1 MNPRRNPRCRVEVLL
16 SLDALMIDWL
26 RYLLMMFYAPVR
38 GMRGMRDR
46 GSLAP
51 VAVIAFLGQ
60 LAYAVVT
67 KKFAGLPTIGSGGS
81 TYTELFDAAKYVVL
95 IAIVLVPILTLI
107 ANLFERRGSFRVVIT
122 QEYASVAATMFYVL
136 TAANVFSLLIAAL
149 LHYTGAQAQ
158 QVASMIQHADQTRAM
173 LPSDPQFQE
182 AADQLFSNPALLAL
196 QLFALPR
203 LLFLGIGIELG
214 VKDAFRMSGIRA
226 FAVTFFGSLAAVF
239 VIPIFE
245 VLISSLPRSPFL
257 LFILFILLRGYF
269 SDILGSHRAKAAF
282 KQNLE
287 SATLNPADASAHYN
301 LGLIHQSRGE
311 FDQARQRFERALE
324 IDPEEIDA
332 SYQLGRIARQQKRY
346 ADAIQN
352 FEHVVMRNQTHSQH
366 EVWREVAAT
375 YIAAGQFEDARTA
388 LDQFLEHRPS
398 DPEGLYLMGR
408 AHAGLGHKREATSLM
423 QACIEAVKTAPA
435 YKYRAS
441 KRWLNEAQQFIK
453 SSQ

>member
-1 MNPRRNPRCRVEVLL
+1 ML
-16 SLDALMIDWL
+16 DWL
-26 RYLLMMFYAPVR
+26 RYLLMIFYAPMR

-51 VAVIAFLGQ
+51 VALIAFLSQ
-60 LAYAVVT
+60 AAFYIMT
-67 KKFAGLPTIGSGGS
+67 ERFAGIASRTSFVAD
-81 TYTELFDAAKYVVL
+81 LFEAAKTVIIV
-95 IAIVLVPILTLI
+95 AVVLVPLLTLV
-107 ANLFERRGSFRVVIT
+107 ANTFERRGSFRVVIT
-122 QEYASVAATMFYVL
+122 QEYAPVAATMFYVL
-136 TAANVFSLLIAAL
+136 IAANILSLLIAVL
-149 LHYTGAQAQ
+149 LHYSGIQAQ
-158 QVASMIQHADQTRAM
+158 QVASMIQQADQTRAM
-173 LPSDPQFQE
+173 LRDNPQ
-182 AADQLFSNPALLAL
+182 LLANTEL
-196 QLFALPR
+196 LLNDPGRLYQELFGMPR
-203 LLFLGIGIELG
+203 MVIFGVGMIIG
-214 VKDAFRMSGIRA
+214 VKDAFRMSAVRA
-226 FAVTFFGSLAAVF
+226 IGVTFLGCLATLFAYPF
-239 VIPIFE
+239 ADRLFSG
-245 VLISSLPRSPFL
+245 VLGSPFL
-257 LFILFILLRGYF
+257 LFIVFMLLRGYF
-269 SDILGSHRAKAAF
+269 SDIMGSHRAKAAF

-311 FDQARQRFERALE
+311 LDEASKRFERALE

-346 ADAIQN
+346 GDAIQN
-352 FEHVVMRNQTHSQH
+352 FEQVVARNPAHSQY
-366 EVWREVAAT
+366 EIWREVAAT

>member
-1 MNPRRNPRCRVEVLL
+1 
-16 SLDALMIDWL
+16 MIDWL
-26 RYLLMMFYAPVR
+26 RLLLMIFYAPVS
-38 GMRGMRDR
+38 GMREIRDR

-51 VAVIAFLGQ
+51 VALMAFLSQ
-60 LAYAVVT
+60 AAYIYVT
-67 KKFAGLPTIGSGGS
+67 EKFGALSNGGIVS
-81 TYTELFDAAKYVVL
+81 DLFQAALIVVL
-95 IAIVLVPILTLI
+95 VAVLLVPIVTLV
-107 ANLFERRGSFRVVIT
+107 ANIVDRRGSFRVVIT
-122 QEYASVAATMFYVL
+122 QEYAPVAATLFYVL
-136 TAANVFSLLIAAL
+136 TAANIIAILIAAL
-149 LHYTGAQAQ
+149 LHYSGIQAHQ
-158 QVASMIQHADQTRAM
+158 IAYIIQNPDQTRGM
-173 LPSDPQFQE
+173 FPDTPVFVE
-182 AADQLFSNPALLAL
+182 AAEQLKNPGIIS
-196 QLFALPR
+196 R
-203 LLFLGIGIELG
+203 NLFLMPLLSLFGIGMVIG
-214 VKDAFRMSGIRA
+214 VKDAFRLSAVRA
-226 FAVTFFGSLAAVF
+226 LVVTVVSWMGSLFLLPIAIRLFSGVF
-239 VIPIFE
+239 G
-245 VLISSLPRSPFL
+245 SPFL
-257 LFILFILLRGYF
+257 LFLLYMLLRGYF
-269 SDILGSHRAKAAF
+269 SDIMGSHRAKAAF

-311 FDQARQRFERALE
+311 LDAARQRFERALE

-346 ADAIQN
+346 VDAIQN
-352 FEHVVMRNQTHSQH
+352 FEHVVARNQAHSQH
-366 EVWREVAAT
+366 EIWREVAAT

>member
-1 MNPRRNPRCRVEVLL
+1 M
-16 SLDALMIDWL
+16 LMLDWL
-26 RYLLMMFYAPVR
+26 RFLLMIFYAPVR

-46 GSLAP
+46 SLAP
-51 VAVIAFLGQ
+51 VALFAFLGQ
-60 LAYAVVT
+60 FAYGFAS
-67 KKFAGLPTIGSGGS
+67 KKFAGANYGIVW
-81 TYTELFDAAKYVVL
+81 ELFHSAKIIAIV
-95 IAIVLVPILTLI
+95 AIVLVPLLTLVS
-107 ANLFERRGSFRVVIT
+107 NMFERRGSFRVVLT
-122 QEYASVAATMFYVL
+122 QEYAPLAASVFYVL
-136 TAANVFSLLIAAL
+136 TAANILGLVIAAV
-149 LHYTGAQAQ
+149 LHYTGFQAHYAAIVQ
-158 QVASMIQHADQTRAM
+158 QAYQTPGATAPDLSRF
-173 LPSDPQFQE
+173 PQLAEAVTNPIFISYGLFIMFQ
-182 AADQLFSNPALLAL
+182 
-196 QLFALPR
+196 R
-203 LLFLGIGIELG
+203 LLFATGMI
-214 VKDAFRMSGIRA
+214 VAVRDTFRMSAVRA
-226 FAVTFFGSLAAVF
+226 FWVTLLSCFAAQIFAPVVF
-239 VIPIFE
+239 ALFSGVAG
-245 VLISSLPRSPFL
+245 SPFL
-257 LFILFILLRGYF
+257 LFLLFMLLRGYF
-269 SDILGSHRAKAAF
+269 SDIMGSHRAKAAF

-311 FDQARQRFERALE
+311 LDQARERFERALQ
-324 IDPEEIDA
+324 IDAEEVDA

-346 ADAIQN
+346 PDAIRN
-352 FEHVVMRNQTHSQH
+352 FEQVVARNPAHSQY

>member
-1 MNPRRNPRCRVEVLL
+1 
-16 SLDALMIDWL
+16 MIDWL
-26 RYLLMMFYAPVR
+26 RFLLMIFYAPVR

-51 VAVIAFLGQ
+51 VVLIAFAGQ
-60 LAYAVVT
+60 FAYGFGT
-67 KKFAGLPTIGSGGS
+67 KKFAGATSYGLVW
-81 TYTELFDAAKYVVL
+81 ELFHAAKIIAIV
-95 IAIVLVPILTLI
+95 AIVLVPILTLV
-107 ANLFERRGSFRVVIT
+107 ANMFERRGSFRVVLT
-122 QEYASVAATMFYVL
+122 QEYAPLAASLFYVL
-136 TAANVFSLLIAAL
+136 TAANLFALLIATA
-149 LHYTGAQAQ
+149 LHYSGIQAQ
-158 QVASMIQHADQTRAM
+158 TVAM
-173 LPSDPQFQE
+173 LLQAYQSPEAPEYAKTGPLAEALNDPVFLGYGLFVMFQR
-182 AADQLFSNPALLAL
+182 AL
-196 QLFALPR
+196 
-203 LLFLGIGIELG
+203 LGIGIIAA
-214 VKDAFRMSGIRA
+214 VKDTFKLSAVRAVGVTLISCFAAQSVAPLVFHLFSGIA
-226 FAVTFFGSLAAVF
+226 G
-239 VIPIFE
+239 
-245 VLISSLPRSPFL
+245 SPFL
-257 LFILFILLRGYF
+257 LIFVFLLLRGYF
-269 SDILGSHRAKAAF
+269 SDIIGGHRAKAAF

-311 FDQARQRFERALE
+311 LDQARERFERALQ

-332 SYQLGRIARQQKRY
+332 SYQLGRIARQQKRF
-346 ADAIQN
+346 ADAIQS
-352 FEHVVMRNQTHSQH
+352 FEHVVTRNSAHSQH

>member
-1 MNPRRNPRCRVEVLL
+1 MHML
-16 SLDALMIDWL
+16 DWL
-26 RYLLMMFYAPVR
+26 RFLLMIFYAPVR

-51 VAVIAFLGQ
+51 VVLIAFAGQ
-60 LAYAVVT
+60 FAFGYVV
-67 KKFAGLPTIGSGGS
+67 KKFAGAQYGITW
-81 TYTELFDAAKYVVL
+81 ELFHTAKVIAIV
-95 IAIVLVPILTLI
+95 AIVLVPILTLV
-107 ANLFERRGSFRVVIT
+107 ANMFERRGSFRVVLT
-122 QEYASVAATMFYVL
+122 QEYAPLAASLFYAL
-136 TAANVFSLLIAAL
+136 TAANLLSLLIAVV
-149 LHYTGAQAQ
+149 LHYSGIQAQ
-158 QVASMIQHADQTRAM
+158 TVAM
-173 LPSDPQFQE
+173 LLQAYQTPGAAPEFTQSGPLAEQFKNPVFLAYSVFVMFQRG
-182 AADQLFSNPALLAL
+182 LF
-196 QLFALPR
+196 
-203 LLFLGIGIELG
+203 GIGMIVA
-214 VKDAFRMSGIRA
+214 VKDTFRMSAARA
-226 FAVTFFGSLAAVF
+226 IAVTFISCFAAQF
-239 VIPIFE
+239 VAPIAFHLFSG
-245 VLISSLPRSPFL
+245 VAGSPFL
-257 LFILFILLRGYF
+257 LFFLFMLLRGYF
-269 SDILGSHRAKAAF
+269 SDIMGGHRARAAF

-301 LGLIHQSRGE
+301 LGLIHQGRGE
-311 FDQARQRFERALE
+311 LDQARERFERALQ

-352 FEHVVMRNQTHSQH
+352 FEQVVARNPAHAQH

>member
-1 MNPRRNPRCRVEVLL
+1 
-16 SLDALMIDWL
+16 MIDWL
-26 RYLLMMFYAPVR
+26 RLLLMVFYAPMR
-38 GMRGMRDR
+38 GMREVRDR

-51 VAVIAFLGQ
+51 IALMALLSQVAYNVVARRFAGPSEFALGDGLWWQIREAATAVAVIAI
-60 LAYAVVT
+60 VV
-67 KKFAGLPTIGSGGS
+67 
-81 TYTELFDAAKYVVL
+81 
-95 IAIVLVPILTLI
+95 VPILTLI
-107 ANLFERRGSFRVVIT
+107 ANTFERRGSFRVVIT
-122 QEYASVAATMFYVL
+122 QEYAPVAASLFYVL
-136 TAANVFSLLIAAL
+136 TATSLYGVLIAAL
-149 LHYTGAQAQ
+149 LHFGGAQQ
-158 QVASMIQHADQTRAM
+158 QIVASAIQNADQWQGGLAPEVLER
-173 LPSDPQFQE
+173 LKDPALQSE
-182 AADQLFSNPALLAL
+182 MLFSLSVFA
-196 QLFALPR
+196 LFAVGMV
-203 LLFLGIGIELG
+203 FA
-214 VKDAFRMSGIRA
+214 VKDAFRTSALRA
-226 FAVTFFGSLAAVF
+226 LGVVVIGGVASMVFA
-239 VIPIFE
+239 PIVQALFLG
-245 VLISSLPRSPFL
+245 VLGSPFL
-257 LFILFILLRGYF
+257 LIMAFFLLRGYF
-269 SDILGSHRAKAAF
+269 SDIMGSHRAKAAF

-311 FDQARQRFERALE
+311 LDQARQRFERALQ
-324 IDPEEIDA
+324 IDDNEIDA

-352 FEHVVMRNQTHSQH
+352 FEHVVSRDQAHSQH
-366 EVWREVAAT
+366 EIWREVAAT

-408 AHAGLGHKREATSLM
+408 AHAGLGHKREANSLM

>member
-1 MNPRRNPRCRVEVLL
+1 
-16 SLDALMIDWL
+16 MIDWL
-26 RYLLMMFYAPVR
+26 RFLLMIFYAPLR

-51 VAVIAFLGQ
+51 VALIAFLSQ
-60 LAYAVVT
+60 AAYSFVT
-67 KKFAGLPTIGSGGS
+67 EKFAGTTARAGVISD
-81 TYTELFDAAKYVVL
+81 LFQAAMIVVL
-95 IAIVLVPILTLI
+95 IAVVLVPILTLV
-107 ANLFERRGSFRVVIT
+107 ANTFDRRGSFRVVIT
-122 QEYASVAATMFYVL
+122 QEYAPVAATMFFVL
-136 TAANVFSLLIAAL
+136 TAANVLAIVIAVL
-149 LHYTGAQAQ
+149 FHYSGVQAQ
-158 QVASMIQHADQTRAM
+158 QVAGMIEHADQTRAM
-173 LPSDPQFQE
+173 LPDTPQFAL
-182 AADQLFSNPALLAL
+182 AAEQLKDPAILAEN
-196 QLFALPR
+196 LFLMPK
-203 LLFLGIGIELG
+203 LLFFGIGLILG
-214 VKDAFRMSGIRA
+214 VKDTFRMSAVRA
-226 FAVTFFGSLAAVF
+226 FAVTVISCFGSLFVAPIAVRLF
-239 VIPIFE
+239 SG
-245 VLISSLPRSPFL
+245 VLGSPFL
-257 LFILFILLRGYF
+257 LFLLFMLLRGYF
-269 SDILGSHRAKAAF
+269 SDIMGSHRAKAAF

-311 FDQARQRFERALE
+311 LDLARERFERALE
-324 IDPEEIDA
+324 IEPEEVDA

-352 FEHVVMRNQTHSQH
+352 FEQVVARNEAHSQY
-366 EVWREVAAT
+366 EIWREVAAT
-375 YIAAGQFEDARTA
+375 YIAAGQFEDARNA

>member
-1 MNPRRNPRCRVEVLL
+1 M
-16 SLDALMIDWL
+16 MDWL
-26 RYLLMMFYAPVR
+26 RYLLMIFYAPVR

-51 VAVIAFLGQ
+51 VVLIAFLSQFAYSFVTERYAGTADRTGLVADLF
-60 LAYAVVT
+60 LAAM
-67 KKFAGLPTIGSGGS
+67 S
-81 TYTELFDAAKYVVL
+81 VVL
-95 IAIVLVPILTLI
+95 VAVVLVPILTLV

-122 QEYASVAATMFYVL
+122 QEYAAVAATMFYVL
-136 TAANVFSLLIAAL
+136 TAANLLSILIAAL
-149 LHYTGAQAQ
+149 LHYSGIQSQLVADMVQQGDQMRAAVRDNPQLAAQ
-158 QVASMIQHADQTRAM
+158 I
-173 LPSDPQFQE
+173 
-182 AADQLFSNPALLAL
+182 DQLLKDPGLLYQAAFGMPKMF
-196 QLFALPR
+196 LF
-203 LLFLGIGIELG
+203 GVGMVLG
-214 VKDAFRMSGIRA
+214 VKDAFRMSAVRA
-226 FAVTFFGSLAAVF
+226 FAVTVIACFGAMLALRV
-239 VIPIFE
+239 
-245 VLISSLPRSPFL
+245 VLPLFSGVLGSPFL
-257 LFILFILLRGYF
+257 LFFLFLLLRGYF
-269 SDILGSHRAKAAF
+269 SDIIGSQRAKAAF

-311 FDQARQRFERALE
+311 LDEARTRFERALE
-324 IDPEEIDA
+324 IDAEEIDA

-352 FEHVVMRNQTHSQH
+352 FEQVVARNPAHSQH

>member
-1 MNPRRNPRCRVEVLL
+1 MF
-16 SLDALMIDWL
+16 DWL
-26 RYLLMMFYAPVR
+26 RFLLMAFYAPVR

-51 VAVIAFLGQ
+51 VVLIAFAGQ
-60 LAYAVVT
+60 FAFGFVV
-67 KKFAGLPTIGSGGS
+67 KKFAGANYGVVW
-81 TYTELFDAAKYVVL
+81 ELFHTAKIIAI
-95 IAIVLVPILTLI
+95 IAIVLVPILTLV
-107 ANLFERRGSFRVVIT
+107 ANMFERRGSFRVVLT
-122 QEYASVAATMFYVL
+122 QEYAPLASSLFYVL
-136 TAANVFSLLIAAL
+136 TAANLFGLLIAVF
-149 LHYTGAQAQ
+149 LHYSGVQTQA
-158 QVASMIQHADQTRAM
+158 VAM
-173 LPSDPQFQE
+173 LLQAYQNPETAPAFTQSGPMAEQFKNPVFVAYNVLVMFQRG
-182 AADQLFSNPALLAL
+182 LFGAGMILA
-196 QLFALPR
+196 
-203 LLFLGIGIELG
+203 
-214 VKDAFRMSGIRA
+214 VKDTFRMSAVRA
-226 FAVTFFGSLAAVF
+226 FGVTFISCFAAQF
-239 VIPIFE
+239 VAPIAFHLFSG
-245 VLISSLPRSPFL
+245 VAGSPFL
-257 LFILFILLRGYF
+257 LFFLFMLLRGYF
-269 SDILGSHRAKAAF
+269 SDIMGGHRARAAF
-282 KQNLE
+282 RQNLE
-287 SATLNPADASAHYN
+287 TATLNPADASAHYN

-311 FDQARQRFERALE
+311 LDQARERFERALQ

-352 FEHVVMRNQTHSQH
+352 FEQVVARNQAHSQH

>member
-1 MNPRRNPRCRVEVLL
+1 
-16 SLDALMIDWL
+16 MIDWL
-26 RYLLMMFYAPVR
+26 RYLSMIFYAPLR

-51 VAVIAFLGQ
+51 VALMAFLSQAALNFVMEKFG
-60 LAYAVVT
+60 VVG
-67 KKFAGLPTIGSGGS
+67 AGSGLLS
-81 TYTELFDAAKYVVL
+81 DLFRAGKVV
-95 IAIVLVPILTLI
+95 AIVAVVLVPIITLVT
-107 ANLFERRGSFRVVIT
+107 NTLDRRGSFRVVIT
-122 QEYASVAATMFYVL
+122 QEYAPLAATLFYVL
-136 TAANVFSLLIAAL
+136 TAANVFAILIAAFF
-149 LHYTGAQAQ
+149 HYTGIHAQY
-158 QVASMIQHADQTRAM
+158 VAFAIQNADQMRSM
-173 LPSDPQFQE
+173 LPPGPQYEEQITNPVLLSYGLFTFFQRM
-182 AADQLFSNPALLAL
+182 LF
-196 QLFALPR
+196 
-203 LLFLGIGIELG
+203 GIGTIIG
-214 VKDAFRMSGIRA
+214 VKDTFKLSPLRA
-226 FAVTFFGSLAAVF
+226 VAVSIGGCLASL
-239 VIPIFE
+239 
-245 VLISSLPRSPFL
+245 FL
-257 LFILFILLRGYF
+257 LPIALHLFSGVLGSPLLLFFLVLLLRGYF
-269 SDILGSHRAKAAF
+269 VDIIGSHRAKAAF

-311 FDQARQRFERALE
+311 LDEAKARFERALE

-332 SYQLGRIARQQKRY
+332 AYQLGRIARHQKRY
-346 ADAIQN
+346 ADAIRN
-352 FEHVVMRNQTHSQH
+352 FEHVVARNPAHSQH

-435 YKYRAS
+435 YKYRTS

>member
-1 MNPRRNPRCRVEVLL
+1 ML
-16 SLDALMIDWL
+16 DWL
-26 RYLLMMFYAPVR
+26 RFLLMIFYAPVR

-51 VAVIAFLGQ
+51 VVLIAFAGQ
-60 LAYAVVT
+60 FAYGYVA
-67 KKFAGLPTIGSGGS
+67 KKFAGA
-81 TYTELFDAAKYVVL
+81 TYGVTWELFHTAKI
-95 IAIVLVPILTLI
+95 IAIVAIVMVPILTLV
-107 ANLFERRGSFRVVIT
+107 ANMFERRGSFRVVLT
-122 QEYASVAATMFYVL
+122 QEYAPLAASLFYVL
-136 TAANVFSLLIAAL
+136 TAANILGLLIATV
-149 LHYTGAQAQ
+149 LHYSGVQAQ
-158 QVASMIQHADQTRAM
+158 TVEM
-173 LPSDPQFQE
+173 LLVTYQNPDAVPKIAQSGELAEQLKNPVFL
-182 AADQLFSNPALLAL
+182 AYQLFTMF
-196 QLFALPR
+196 QRGLF
-203 LLFLGIGIELG
+203 GIGVILA
-214 VKDAFRMSGIRA
+214 VKDTFRMSAVRA
-226 FAVTFFGSLAAVF
+226 FGVTFISYFAVQL
-239 VIPIFE
+239 IAPIAFHLFSG
-245 VLISSLPRSPFL
+245 VAGSPFL
-257 LFILFILLRGYF
+257 LFFLFLLLRNYF
-269 SDILGSHRAKAAF
+269 SDIMGGHRARAAF
-282 KQNLE
+282 RQNLE

-301 LGLIHQSRGE
+301 LGLLHQGRGE
-311 FDQARQRFERALE
+311 LDQARQRFERALE

-352 FEHVVMRNQTHSQH
+352 FEQVVMRNPAHSQH
-366 EVWREVAAT
+366 EIWREVAAT

>member
-1 MNPRRNPRCRVEVLL
+1 
-16 SLDALMIDWL
+16 MIYWL
-26 RYLLMMFYAPVR
+26 RSLLTIFYAPAR
-38 GMRGMRDR
+38 GMREMRDR

-51 VAVIAFLGQ
+51 VALIVFLSQ
-60 LAYAVVT
+60 LAYNVLA
-67 KKFAGLPTIGSGGS
+67 KRFAGLPTIGSGGGI
-81 TYTELFDAAKYVVL
+81 YPELFEAAKFVVL
-95 IAIVLVPILTLI
+95 VAIVLVPILTLV
-107 ANLFERRGSFRVVIT
+107 ANMFERRGSFRVVIT
-122 QEYASVAATMFYVL
+122 QEYAPVAATMFYVL
-136 TAANVFSLLIAAL
+136 AAANVYAIILAAIM
-149 LHYTGAQAQ
+149 HYSGVQAQ

-173 LPSDPQFQE
+173 LPADPQVQ
-182 AADQLFSNPALLAL
+182 ARADLLFSSPPLLAQQLFLMPWM
-196 QLFALPR
+196 LF
-203 LLFLGIGIELG
+203 FVVGIVAG
-214 VKDAFRMSGIRA
+214 VKDAFRMSVIRA
-226 FAVTFFGSLAAVF
+226 FLVTVTAGF
-239 VIPIFE
+239 VSMIFLPFVE
-245 VLISSLPRSPFL
+245 TVLSALPRSPFL
-257 LFILFILLRGYF
+257 LLLLFFLLRGYF

-301 LGLIHQSRGE
+301 LGLIHQNRGE
-311 FDQARQRFERALE
+311 LDQARARFERALQ
-324 IDPEEIDA
+324 IDEEEIDA

-352 FEHVVMRNQTHSQH
+352 FEHVVTRNPAHSQY

-388 LDQFLEHRPS
+388 LEQFLEHRPS

>member
-1 MNPRRNPRCRVEVLL
+1 M
-16 SLDALMIDWL
+16 DWL
-26 RYLLMMFYAPVR
+26 RYLLMIFYAPVR

-51 VAVIAFLGQ
+51 VVLIAFLSQVAYSFVTERYAGTAGRTGL
-60 LAYAVVT
+60 LAD
-67 KKFAGLPTIGSGGS
+67 F
-81 TYTELFDAAKYVVL
+81 FMAAMTVVL
-95 IAIVLVPILTLI
+95 VAVVLVPILTLV
-107 ANLFERRGSFRVVIT
+107 ANMFERRGSFRVVIT
-122 QEYASVAATMFYVL
+122 QEYAAVAATMFYVL
-136 TAANVFSLLIAAL
+136 TAANILSILIAAL
-149 LHYTGAQAQ
+149 LHYSGIQSQ
-158 QVASMIQHADQTRAM
+158 LVIDMIQQGDQMRAAFR
-173 LPSDPQFQE
+173 DNPQMVAQI
-182 AADQLFSNPALLAL
+182 DQLLNDPGLLYQAAFGMPKMF
-196 QLFALPR
+196 LF
-203 LLFLGIGIELG
+203 GIGMVLG
-214 VKDAFRMSGIRA
+214 VKDAFRMSAVRA
-226 FAVTFFGSLAAVF
+226 FAVTVIGSFGATLALRIVL
-239 VIPIFE
+239 PIFSG
-245 VLISSLPRSPFL
+245 VLGSPFL
-257 LFILFILLRGYF
+257 LFFLFLLLRGYF
-269 SDILGSHRAKAAF
+269 SDIIGSHRAKAAF
-282 KQNLE
+282 RQNLE

-311 FDQARQRFERALE
+311 LDEARARFERALE
-324 IDPEEIDA
+324 IDAEEIDA

-346 ADAIQN
+346 PDAIQN
-352 FEHVVMRNQTHSQH
+352 FEQVVARNPAHSQH

>member
-1 MNPRRNPRCRVEVLL
+1 
-16 SLDALMIDWL
+16 MIDWL
-26 RYLLMMFYAPVR
+26 RFLLMIFYAPLR

-51 VAVIAFLGQ
+51 VALIAFLSQ
-60 LAYAVVT
+60 AAYSFVT
-67 KKFAGLPTIGSGGS
+67 ERFAGTTARTGVFSD
-81 TYTELFDAAKYVVL
+81 LFQAAMIVVL
-95 IAIVLVPILTLI
+95 IAVVLVPILTLV
-107 ANLFERRGSFRVVIT
+107 ANMFDRRGSFRVVIT
-122 QEYASVAATMFYVL
+122 QEYAPVAATMFYVL
-136 TAANVFSLLIAAL
+136 TAANVLAIVIAAL
-149 LHYTGAQAQ
+149 FHYSGIQAQ

-173 LPSDPQFQE
+173 LPDTPQFAL
-182 AADQLFSNPALLAL
+182 AAEQLKDPAILSEN
-196 QLFALPR
+196 LFLMPK
-203 LLFLGIGIELG
+203 LLFFSIGLILG
-214 VKDAFRMSGIRA
+214 VKDTFRMSAVRA
-226 FAVTFFGSLAAVF
+226 FAVT
-239 VIPIFE
+239 
-245 VLISSLPRSPFL
+245 LISCFGALFVAPIALRLFSGIFGSPFL
-257 LFILFILLRGYF
+257 LFLLFLLLRGYF
-269 SDILGSHRAKAAF
+269 SDIMRSHRAKAAF

-301 LGLIHQSRGE
+301 LGLIHQNRGE
-311 FDQARQRFERALE
+311 LDAARERFERALQ
-324 IDPEEIDA
+324 IDSEEIDA

-352 FEHVVMRNQTHSQH
+352 FEQVVARNPAHAQH
-366 EVWREVAAT
+366 EIWREVAAT
-375 YIAAGQFEDARTA
+375 YIAAGQFEDARNA
-388 LDQFLEHRPS
+388 LEQFLEHRPS

>member
-1 MNPRRNPRCRVEVLL
+1 
-16 SLDALMIDWL
+16 MIDWL
-26 RYLLMMFYAPVR
+26 RFLLMIFYAPVR

-51 VAVIAFLGQ
+51 VAIIAFLSQ
-60 LAYAVVT
+60 FAYGLVI
-67 KKFAGLPTIGSGGS
+67 KRFAGATVGAVP
-81 TYTELFDAAKYVVL
+81 EFFHAAKIIAV
-95 IAIVLVPILTLI
+95 IAIVLVPILTLV
-107 ANLFERRGSFRVVIT
+107 ANTFDRRGSFRVVIT
-122 QEYASVAATMFYVL
+122 QEYAPLAAAIFYAI
-136 TAANVFSLLIAAL
+136 TAANIFTILIASL
-149 LHYTGAQAQ
+149 LHYSGIEAQY
-158 QVASMIQHADQTRAM
+158 VAYMIQHAEETRAM
-173 LPSDPQFQE
+173 LPEGMRLSDV
-182 AADQLFSNPALLAL
+182 ADQLQNPVGVAYALLSFS
-196 QLFALPR
+196 QR
-203 LLFLGIGIELG
+203 IFLALG
-214 VKDAFRMSGIRA
+214 VILAVKETFRMSVLRA
-226 FAVTFFGSLAAVF
+226 LAVILVACGGSLF
-239 VIPIFE
+239 VAPF
-245 VLISSLPRSPFL
+245 VLMLLSGVLGSPFL
-257 LFILFILLRGYF
+257 LFLLFMLLRGYF
-269 SDILGSHRAKAAF
+269 SDIMGSQRAKAAF

-301 LGLIHQSRGE
+301 LGLIHQNRGE
-311 FDQARQRFERALE
+311 LQAARERFERALQ

-332 SYQLGRIARQQKRY
+332 SYQLGRIARQERRY
-346 ADAIQN
+346 ADAIQH
-352 FEHVVMRNQTHSQH
+352 FEQVVARNPAHSQH

-388 LDQFLEHRPS
+388 LEQFLEHRPS